1 MEMQLKAKRM
11 GGSIGIIIPRI
22 VITKERIQVNDSIN
36 IKIEKTADLSFM
48 FGKGKGIKK
57 STSQIMNEI
66 DEGEYD

>member
-11 GGSIGIIIPRI
+11 GGSIGIIIPQI
-22 VITKERIQVNDSIN
+22 VITKERIQVNDFVN
-36 IKIEKTADLSFM
+36 IKIDKTADLSFM

>member
-1 MEMQLKAKRM
+1 MQLKAKRM
-11 GGSIGIIIPRI
+11 GGSIGIIIPQI

>member
-11 GGSIGIIIPRI
+11 GGSIGIIIPQI